1 MTLVLVFLG
10 AAFGAP
16 LRYLTDRAVQS
27 RHDSVFP
34 GGTLSV
40 NLVGCLVLG
49 GLLGAGTA
57 LPSWLAT
64 LLGVGLCGSLTTYS
78 TFSYETVR
86 LAEASAYLYAVTNVV
101 VSLVVGLGAALVGY
115 TVVFALV

>member
-10 AAFGAP
+10 AAVGAP
-16 LRYLTDRAVQS
+16 LRFLADRAVQS

-34 GGTLSV
+34 WGSLMV

-57 LPSWLAT
+57 LPGWLVA
-64 LLGVGLCGSLTTYS
+64 LLGVGLCGSVTTYS

-86 LAEASAYLYAVTNVV
+86 LVEGGAYFYAAANVL
-101 VSLVVGLGAALVGY
+101 VSVIAGVGAALLGY